1 MNRAF
6 IWGVGEYREKNS
18 RKKLTCL
25 VYASRWIMVLVIA
38 KEDSEKNM
46 KRGGGDFR
54 YIRFSGA

>member
-1 MNRAF
+1 MNRAL
-6 IWGVGEYREKNS
+6 IRGVGEYREKNS

-25 VYASRWIMVLVIA
+25 VYAPRWIMVLFIE
-38 KEDSEKNM
+38 KEDSGENM